1 MHGADPPPSPQHRP
15 FGAAHRPGGPDASYA
30 HVDRLAVLVE
40 ELGGLVDGSLKS
52 LAAARSTIALT
63 TSSLGEHIADEA
75 CRHLTHA
82 AGRLEKMSELVHAAM
97 QGDQPSIGSPSLAKA
112 RPVTLG
118 EAIEHATELLG
129 SPCARHRIEVT
140 TRVTARIA
148 ASPVGPLYTVVLN
161 ALQNA
166 VESVI
171 SRGGDGHI
179 AVCVL
184 ECVAPANAGY
194 GRDSRTWLELSIVDD
209 GLGPPRNPSESAR
222 VFDLGFTTKKGRPGL
237 GLALAR
243 SVVQSMGG
251 TIELHAAN
259 PGDSAGHRGGS
270 LRVRFPVPSAEAR
283 FGHAA

>member
-1 MHGADPPPSPQHRP
+1 MSGAEPPFQHPRPSGTTHRSS
-15 FGAAHRPGGPDASYA
+15 GPDASYA
-30 HVDRLAVLVE
+30 QVDRLAILVE

-52 LAAARSTIALT
+52 LAAARSSLAVT

-97 QGDQPSIGSPSLAKA
+97 QSDQHVGSPSLAKA

-118 EAIEHATELLG
+118 EAIEHATELLSSLCG
-129 SPCARHRIEVT
+129 RHHIEVT
-140 TRVTARIA
+140 TRLTSRIA
-148 ASPVGPLYTVVLN
+148 TSPVGPLYTVILN

-179 AVCVL
+179 TIGVV

-194 GRDSRTWLELSIVDD
+194 GRDSRTWLEMSITDD

-222 VFDLGFTTKKGRPGL
+222 VFDLGYTTKKGRPGL

-251 TIELHAAN
+251 TIELACAN
-259 PGDSAGHRGGS
+259 PGDSAGHRGGL
-270 LRVRFPVPSAEAR
+270 LRVRFPVPSADAR